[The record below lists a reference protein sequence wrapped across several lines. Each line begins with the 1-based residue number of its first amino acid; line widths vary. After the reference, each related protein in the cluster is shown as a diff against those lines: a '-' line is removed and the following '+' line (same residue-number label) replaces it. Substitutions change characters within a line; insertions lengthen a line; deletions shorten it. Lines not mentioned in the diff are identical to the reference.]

1 MSWHWIGISG
11 LCLWWCE
18 ISSITWSECI
28 CWFYSTSRFQHQF
41 FQREPIGIL
50 VYELRNTRRFNKDV
64 ISSEDEATRTQLVI
78 IWKVNSSKEFQVS
91 SRLIEHDKDHV
102 GIGMDWWDQSSL
114 SNYMKYNLYLLKGYI

>member
-1 MSWHWIGISG
+1 
-11 LCLWWCE
+11 
-18 ISSITWSECI
+18 
-28 CWFYSTSRFQHQF
+28 
-41 FQREPIGIL
+41 

-102 GIGMDWWDQSSL
+102 GIGMD
-114 SNYMKYNLYLLKGYI
+114 